1 MLIWEAVTWERGLDG
16 LKGTVFSCSGYAV
29 DDADAEGVTT
39 LKIDS

>member
-1 MLIWEAVTWERGLDG
+1 MLTWEDVAWERGLGG
-16 LKGTVFSCSGYAV
+16 LKGMVYSCSGDAV